1 MTAPNSTR
9 LYYAVQRAAL
19 CRCNQQPG
27 SAGQNL
33 TTADAKYPGVFSSLI
48 QSVGISTS
56 LEYEKLYEL
65 GRLQVYSNIEGIPN
79 VEITVERAVGVSRS
93 NTSDQD
99 NTYASGTLWHL
110 CGGTMTSASNNRFN
124 LNMEVSSDHAEE
136 NVPKKF
142 VQCTGLFLSNYTIN
156 FNMEG
161 PTTETV
167 TLVGSHLLWTSGVIP
182 SATNNT
188 LHGMVPRKPNTP
200 AAGNAD
206 SSKQQGDS
214 IPLTREDYTSATGI
228 ELSGLR
234 SLTFSVN
241 MEREELLELGSK
253 TPYFRTATYPIETT
267 LEVEFLAR
275 ERSATAY
282 GYSAN
287 IDETKVN
294 NGCGVS
300 HRLPST
306 TAIKAGN
313 RSFFFGEMDW
323 TGTTYS
329 GGDAGGGNATITESY
344 TGQNFYAVG
353 ENTDWTTK
361 KGDRICGFTTTTASP

>member
-19 CRCNQQPG
+19 CRCSTTVGTAGLNDV
-27 SAGQNL
+27 SANG
-33 TTADAKYPGVFSSLI
+33 KYPGIFSSLI

-79 VEITVERAVGVSRS
+79 VEITVERAIGVYLSDS
-93 NTSDQD
+93 SDQD
-99 NTYASGTLWHL
+99 NTYGSGTLWHM
-110 CGGTMTSASNNRFN
+110 CGGTVTSASNKRFN
-124 LNMEVSSDHAEE
+124 LNMEVSSDHNEE
-136 NVPKKF
+136 NIPKKF
-142 VQCTGLFLSNYTIN
+142 VQCTGLYLSNYTIN

-182 SATNNT
+182 TGGSA
-188 LHGMVPRKPNTP
+188 LHGMVPRIPNT
-200 AAGNAD
+200 AASSNRD
-206 SSKQQGDS
+206 SSKQQNVS
-214 IPLTREDYTSATGI
+214 NVMTREDYTAATGI

-253 TPYFRTATYPIETT
+253 TPYFRTATYPIETS
-267 LEVEFLAR
+267 LEIEFLAR
-275 ERSATAY
+275 ERSGNPY

-306 TAIKAGN
+306 TRIDAGN
-313 RSFFFGEMDW
+313 RSFSFGEMDW

-344 TGQNFYAVG
+344 TGQNYYAVG
-353 ENTDWTTK
+353 TNTDWTTQ
-361 KGDRICGFTTTTASP
+361 KGSGSACGFTSTTASP